1 MLPYAYK
8 EGEVQAAEDF
18 GLRTAAM
25 NSSGYQRA
33 LPQGDI
39 RVSAER
45 LAKTLSSLESGAS
58 KGKDTR
64 KSRLDRPT
72 RWGAVSS
79 PWSVGASSYDYSGI
93 GRDGA
98 AI

>member
-1 MLPYAYK
+1 MPPFAYK
-8 EGEVQAAEDF
+8 EGAVQAAENF
-18 GLRTAAM
+18 GL
-25 NSSGYQRA
+25 QA
-33 LPQGDI
+33 LPQGDM

-58 KGKDTR
+58 KSKPVR
-64 KSRLDRPT
+64 KSRLERST
-72 RWGAVSS
+72 RWGPVSS

>member
-1 MLPYAYK
+1 MPPYAYK
-8 EGEVQAAEDF
+8 EGAAQAEEDF

-25 NSSGYQRA
+25 N
-33 LPQGDI
+33 
-39 RVSAER
+39 VSAER

-58 KGKDTR
+58 KGKDAR
-64 KSRLDRPT
+64 KSRLERPT